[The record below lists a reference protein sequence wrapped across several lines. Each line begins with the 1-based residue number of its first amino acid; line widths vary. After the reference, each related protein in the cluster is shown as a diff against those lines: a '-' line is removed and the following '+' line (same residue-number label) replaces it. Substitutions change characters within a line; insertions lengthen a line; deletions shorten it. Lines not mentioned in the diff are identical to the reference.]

1 MALFWRINLR
11 NEEKKVIYWAV
22 ISLILFLL
30 VNWLMTLDFM
40 HLARSVRL
48 SEAVRVTIIA
58 GILYLATILL
68 AALKVKISYYLMA
81 AVVAIYTVG
90 FVGMLTTMFTGSEAN
105 IVIKLVMAGLS
116 AFGVIVNFYWFILAF
131 KLRAVFQRESLAK
144 QINKNKQFKK

>member
-1 MALFWRINLR
+1 MR

-131 KLRAVFQRESLAK
+131 KLRAVYQRESLAK